1 MKKKYQ
7 GGGIFVDKSNIRCIQ
22 SGRILGETENWYG
35 SLFDSLHLKI
45 KRICIHL
52 FCTDSN
58 SWQIG
63 GSSMKIHS
71 LISRIRL

>member
-52 FCTDSN
+52 FCTTFQLLANRIFNENSFSN
-58 SWQIG
+58 
-63 GSSMKIHS
+63 
-71 LISRIRL
+71 L

>member
-1 MKKKYQ
+1 MKMKYQ
-7 GGGIFVDKSNIRCIQ
+7 GGGIFVDKSNIRYIQ

-52 FCTDSN
+52 FRTTFQLLANRRIFNENSFSN
-58 SWQIG
+58 
-63 GSSMKIHS
+63 
-71 LISRIRL
+71 L